1 MIEATAGLSF
11 TSNNAP
17 DIGVNPI
24 NGLLTVVRATEIER
38 PKGEEE
44 GLGERDESGN
54 TRGRKMREK
63 QKEEEG
69 ENGIMKNRW
78 ESRVRGGKDEG
89 KRGEKESEKEGGR
102 ERETDSPRPLFV

>member
-38 PKGEEE
+38 LKGEEKEE
-44 GLGERDESGN
+44 GRRGGGGGERDERAN
-54 TRGRKMREK
+54 TRAR
-63 QKEEEG
+63 EEEDA
-69 ENGIMKNRW
+69 
-78 ESRVRGGKDEG
+78 RGAE
-89 KRGEKESEKEGGR
+89 RGGR
-102 ERETDSPRPLFV
+102 EREWYIMKNR

>member
-24 NGLLTVVRATEIER
+24 NGLLTVVRAAEIER
-38 PKGEEE
+38 PKGEVEE
-44 GLGERDESGN
+44 RVGRGGGVETS
-54 TRGRKMREK
+54 GRKMREK

-78 ESRVRGGKDEG
+78 ESGVRGKKDDG
-89 KRGEKESEKEGGR
+89 KRDEKRATKREKRKEGTRDG
-102 ERETDSPRPLFV
+102 